1 MDKSVGK
8 FRPGRRT
15 FLRGVTA
22 AGGVATITCIA
33 DVTLADSEPATK
45 QPIDETSK
53 GYKVTQHIQEYYRK
67 ARF

>member
-1 MDKSVGK
+1 MNKPVDK

-15 FLRGVTA
+15 FLKGVTV

-33 DVTLADSEPATK
+33 DTTLAESEPVTEPLCK
-45 QPIDETSK
+45 ETSQ
-53 GYKVTQHIQEYYRK
+53 GYKVTPHIQEYYRK